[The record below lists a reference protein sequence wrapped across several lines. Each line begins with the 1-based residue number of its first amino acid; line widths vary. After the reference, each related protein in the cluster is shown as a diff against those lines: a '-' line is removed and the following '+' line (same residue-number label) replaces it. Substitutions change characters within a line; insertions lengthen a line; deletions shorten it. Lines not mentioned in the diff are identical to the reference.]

1 MHREYD
7 LIDESL
13 TEFSQDICSHT
24 HTHTH
29 THNYAV
35 WSVAYLNLC
44 T

>member
-29 THNYAV
+29 THTIMQYGA
-35 WSVAYLNLC
+35 LL

>member
-24 HTHTH
+24 HTQ
-29 THNYAV
+29 
-35 WSVAYLNLC
+35 LC
-44 T
+44 SMERCLLELMHIS